1 MRTISAVDL
10 RNDLA
15 GIVKSLKRGERM
27 ELTYRGEIVAAL
39 TPISPGTKVPDD
51 PVAPLKRIWA
61 RTSRDPEYRQKAE
74 RHIQEVY
81 EARKAYGER
90 FAE

>member
-1 MRTISAVDL
+1 
-10 RNDLA
+10 
-15 GIVKSLKRGERM
+15 M